1 MPSMVLLKP
10 FRYNRTKHKIGSV
23 IEVEDRHVKLLTGLR
38 IAKASTP
45 TPTPLPAPP
54 RVYRP
59 NPEPFEG
66 RTDPPKRPLR
76 KRDTSEDA

>member
-10 FRYNRTKHKIGSV
+10 FRYGKTKYQAGSV
-23 IEVEDRHVKLLTGLR
+23 VDVDDRHVKLLTGLR

-66 RTDPPKRPLR
+66 RTDPPKRVR
-76 KRDTSEDA
+76 KRADEDA